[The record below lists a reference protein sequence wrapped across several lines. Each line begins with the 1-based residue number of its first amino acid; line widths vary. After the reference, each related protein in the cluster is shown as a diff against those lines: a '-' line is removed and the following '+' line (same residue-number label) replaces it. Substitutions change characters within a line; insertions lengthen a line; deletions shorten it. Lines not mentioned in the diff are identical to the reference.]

1 MKKILFVLL
10 AICTFHFANAQEFH
24 FMPRIGV
31 NFANISNSG
40 GDMKPGVNV
49 GFAVELPLLEKLSI
63 EPGIYYS
70 MQGTKASEYVQV
82 DDMKLGGDVKM
93 NMDYLNIPIYAK
105 YYIYEGFNVF
115 AGPQF
120 GFNVRS
126 KAKISAIGF
135 DGSTTYNFKDAV
147 NTFDFA
153 IGIGAGYQFDMGIN
167 VSLNYNIGLTN
178 TMKSVE
184 LDDFEFETSD
194 KYRNGVLQL
203 SVGYRF

>member
-1 MKKILFVLL
+1 M
-10 AICTFHFANAQEFH
+10 
-24 FMPRIGV
+24 
-31 NFANISNSG
+31 
-40 GDMKPGVNV
+40 
-49 GFAVELPLLEKLSI
+49 
-63 EPGIYYS
+63 
-70 MQGTKASEYVQV
+70 
-82 DDMKLGGDVKM
+82 
-93 NMDYLNIPIYAK
+93 
-105 YYIYEGFNVF
+105 F